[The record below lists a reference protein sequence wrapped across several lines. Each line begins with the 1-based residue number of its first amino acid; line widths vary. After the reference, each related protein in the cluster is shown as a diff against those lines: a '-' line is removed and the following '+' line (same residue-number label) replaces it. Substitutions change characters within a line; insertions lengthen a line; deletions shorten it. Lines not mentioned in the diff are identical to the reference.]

1 MNSDTEKVEK
11 ENQDKAYVDEV
22 PRLCFD
28 AFLKIYDP
36 ETQET
41 FVEQRD

>member
-1 MNSDTEKVEK
+1 MNSDIEKAEE
-11 ENQDKAYVDEV
+11 ENQTYADET
-22 PRLCFD
+22 PGLYLD
-28 AFLKIYDP
+28 SFLKIYDP